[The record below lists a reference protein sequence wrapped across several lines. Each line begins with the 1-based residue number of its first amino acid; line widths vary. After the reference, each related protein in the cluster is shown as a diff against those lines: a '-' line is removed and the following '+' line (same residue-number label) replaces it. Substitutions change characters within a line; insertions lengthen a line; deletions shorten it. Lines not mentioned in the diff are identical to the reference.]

1 MYCVGLFGPAF
12 SPTIPKHP
20 FPTSKSRDPNARNR
34 NLAFSYAKEI
44 LPRIAPAASPF
55 DLVPPPIDHDL
66 LETMTIAGA
75 QALEDG
81 TVETF
86 GNDDLALNAAVN
98 GVVVVDLSHFGR
110 IRVTGEDRIQFLHN
124 QSTANFESL
133 HEGQGCDTVF
143 VTPTARTIDIAYA
156 WVMRNAIT
164 MLVSPT
170 TCKSI
175 IEMLNKYIFFAD
187 KVEIHNITKQTC
199 FFILIGPK
207 SNQVMEDLNLGDL
220 VGQPYGTHQH
230 YSVDGMPITVG
241 VGSLLSEEGF
251 SLLLSPAAAGS
262 VWKTLQR
269 LGAIPMGT
277 DGWERLRVLQGRPA
291 PGKELTNEFNVLE
304 AGLWRAISQNKGC
317 YKGQE
322 TISRLITYDGIKQNL
337 WGIHLSAPAEP
348 GSPITVG
355 NKKVGKL
362 TSYAI
367 GRRDNEHIGLGYIK
381 KKTCSVGDV
390 VNIGDV
396 VGKIVNV
403 PFLLDMGPESL
414 GASR

>member
-1 MYCVGLFGPAF
+1 MQQLMGLWLW
-12 SPTIPKHP
+12 T
-20 FPTSKSRDPNARNR
+20 FP
-34 NLAFSYAKEI
+34 I
-44 LPRIAPAASPF
+44 L
-55 DLVPPPIDHDL
+55 V
-66 LETMTIAGA
+66 
-75 QALEDG
+75 ALE
-81 TVETF
+81 
-86 GNDDLALNAAVN
+86 
-98 GVVVVDLSHFGR
+98 
-110 IRVTGEDRIQFLHN
+110 
-124 QSTANFESL
+124 SL
-133 HEGQGCDTVF
+133 EKTEFSFFTTKAQQILKVSMKGSCQGCDTVF